1 MVRPLQFLPAFEGLL
16 HVESVVL
23 DIGCQAQFSGVDEEV
38 ADPRHA
44 RLVDEAALPVTRL
57 GPGVGE
63 ENEDAFETG
72 RRKGFE
78 KHPHVRVEDPDIG
91 KAMAFDKI
99 QQTRHAVQPNLRA
112 DQGDV
117 GMAFCLP
124 GKMLSAAKPDFQPE
138 PFAAFK
144 IGLAVPADD
153 NAQFRQKRIDQELAA
168 GRKPAPPAASPG
180 LSAGQEKAFL
190 SSPARSV
197 LSQEN
202 PPSASASRPKWP

>member
-1 MVRPLQFLPAFEGLL
+1 MMRPLQVLTTLERQF

-23 DIGCQAQFSGVDEEV
+23 DVGRQAQFSAVDEKIRE
-38 ADPRHA
+38 PRHV
-44 RLVDEAALPVTRL
+44 RLVDEAALPVACL

-63 ENEDAFETG
+63 ENEDAFEAG

-78 KHPHVRVEDPDIG
+78 KPGDVRIENSDVG
-91 KAMAFDKI
+91 KALTLDKV
-99 QQTRHAVQPNLRA
+99 QQVRHAVQPHLGA
-112 DQGDV
+112 DQRDL

-138 PFAAFK
+138 PFATFMNGFA
-144 IGLAVPADD
+144 ILADD
-153 NAQFRQKRIDQELAA
+153 NPQFWQQRIDQELAT

-190 SSPARSV
+190 SSSARSV
-197 LSQEN
+197 LSHEN
-202 PPSASASRPKWP
+202 PPSASASRPK